1 MVEVLR
7 AESNLA
13 IEWFTRN
20 LMLAN
25 PQKFQALFLNY
36 KEKKITF
43 ELDNVTMILDDV
55 VKLLGVHLDSK
66 LNFENHISYIFK
78 KAGNHLNVLKRLSKF
93 INKNDRMAI
102 FRSFIICHFQF
113 CSVVWHFCGLGSM
126 TKMENNTGKGS

>member
-1 MVEVLR
+1 MLTIIPYAQQPTKQQVVEVLR

-25 PQKFQALFLNY
+25 PQKFQALFLNC
-36 KEKKITF
+36 KEKHFTF

-66 LNFENHISYIFK
+66 LHFENHISHIFK
-78 KAGNHLNVLKRLSKF
+78 KLE
-93 INKNDRMAI
+93 
-102 FRSFIICHFQF
+102 IISTF
-113 CSVVWHFCGLGSM
+113 
-126 TKMENNTGKGS
+126 